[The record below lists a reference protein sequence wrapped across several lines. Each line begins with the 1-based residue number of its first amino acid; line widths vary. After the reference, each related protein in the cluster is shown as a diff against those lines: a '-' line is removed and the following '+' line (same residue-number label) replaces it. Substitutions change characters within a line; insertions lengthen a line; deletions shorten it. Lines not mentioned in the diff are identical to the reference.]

1 MTATLVSPNDLS
13 SRLAAGSI
21 TVLDV
26 RSPGEYAAAAI
37 EDSAHLP
44 LDQLP
49 GHTAELARGLAG
61 PVALVCRSGQRAQQA
76 AELLAR
82 NGARDLLVLDGGL
95 TAWEAAGHPVRR
107 GTGKWE
113 LERQVRL
120 VAGSLVVGGV
130 IASLRWPEARFL
142 SGAVGAGLTFAA
154 VSNTCAMGKV
164 LLKLP
169 YNKTPAADTAA
180 AVRAVTGRR

>member
-13 SRLAAGSI
+13 TRLAAGSI
-21 TVLDV
+21 TLLDV
-26 RSPGEYAAAAI
+26 RSPGEYQAAAI
-37 EDSAHLP
+37 EDSTHLP

-49 GHTAELARGLAG
+49 AHSADLARDLAG
-61 PVALVCRSGQRAQQA
+61 PVALVCRSGRRAQQA

-82 NGARDLLVLDGGL
+82 HGARDLLVLHGGL
-95 TAWEAAGHPVRR
+95 TAWEAAGHPVLR
-107 GTGKWE
+107 GAGTWE

-130 IASLRWPEARFL
+130 AASLRWPQARFL

-154 VSNTCAMGKV
+154 VSNSCAMGKV

-169 YNKTPAADTAA
+169 YNKRRPVDSAA
-180 AVRAVTGRR
+180 AVRAVTGPR